1 MRAASAPPRG
11 WAPVRELR
19 KGSRP
24 AEFGGAARRGL
35 SATHFQEPGRYR
47 FELTSAALWLS
58 FMRLFLS
65 LALFLAALGPAVAQT
80 PDSLRSP
87 APAADGLQ
95 SRPAPRGRPT
105 VGLVLSGGAA
115 KGLAHVGALRE
126 IEAAGIPIDVVTGTS
141 MGAIVGGLYA
151 MGIPVD
157 SLEALVVGRNLTAL
171 FTGGVDRGSTPPEVR
186 LGEGA
191 ALVSVPIEGRTLGLP
206 SGLIAGQ
213 GVFDFLAAQMWPAAE
228 IRDFTTLP
236 RPFAAIATDAATGGA
251 VRLTSGNL
259 PLAIRASMSLP
270 SLFAPVEIDGK
281 SYLDGGLARNLP
293 AEDARALGADVLVC
307 VDVSDPG
314 ANSIEEAPSFFD
326 ILVNAAFYQSD
337 RDLAEQRALCDVLII
352 PNTDG
357 ISAAGFNLG
366 EDWIARGLAA
376 AQAQRPA
383 LDSLAARLGHP
394 ALDPPP
400 RPRDS
405 LQRAEA
411 VTIRGISGAAER
423 LVRRTLGL
431 DLPRDLA
438 AADVEAAVQRV
449 VATGQFE
456 LITYRLAAAGEDGA
470 AVQAGRSVP
479 TLVFDVAESNGNRVG
494 FGFRYDTEYNAALLF
509 TVTLR
514 DLVQFGSRTKI
525 VARLGEQTRIQ
536 ATTFGRL
543 GFDRPIAITAQ
554 AGYTDVPVPLFAGV
568 SRDVASGRLGVLA
581 ARAFAGP
588 VVQDALVTGL
598 GASGVYVR
606 ASPDVAPDS
615 VQAQTWTYAAV
626 SAYARADSRD
636 RTAFPSRGVR
646 FDATADLAPGLGASF
661 QHVAVD
667 AEAFLPLARGLSV
680 SARVVATR
688 AWGSDVPF
696 DQQTFLGGVVVPV
709 LLPGRFFPLLGT
721 DALELSG
728 RAGQLAS
735 VSAQIT
741 LRPTL
746 FLLATANAGR
756 AGEAWT
762 LDPSQFKAGGGLTLG
777 AATPVGALG
786 LTLAA
791 GGFQTPAVT
800 FSLGREF

>member
-1 MRAASAPPRG
+1 MRD
-11 WAPVRELR
+11 
-19 KGSRP
+19 
-24 AEFGGAARRGL
+24 F
-35 SATHFQEPGRYR
+35 
-47 FELTSAALWLS
+47 LT
-58 FMRLFLS
+58 
-65 LALFLAALGPAVAQT
+65 LALLLAALAPASAQT
-80 PDSLRSP
+80 PDSLR
-87 APAADGLQ
+87 A
-95 SRPAPRGRPT
+95 RPAPRGRPT

-151 MGIPVD
+151 MGYPVD
-157 SLEALVVGRNLTAL
+157 SLQALVVGRDWTAL
-171 FTGGVDRGSTPPEVR
+171 FTGAVDRNKTPPEAR

-191 ALVSVPIEGRTLGLP
+191 ALVSVPIQGRTLGLP

-213 GVFDFLAAQMWPAAE
+213 GVFDFLAAQTWPAAE
-228 IRDFTTLP
+228 VRDFRALP

-270 SLFAPVEIDGK
+270 SLFAPVDIDGR

-307 VDVSDPG
+307 VDVSEPG
-314 ANSIEEAPSFFD
+314 ANGIEKTPSFFD

-352 PNTDG
+352 PDTDG
-357 ISAAGFNLG
+357 LSPAGFNLG
-366 EDWIARGLAA
+366 ADWIARGLAA
-376 AQAQRPA
+376 AQAKRPA

-400 RPRDS
+400 LPHDS
-405 LQRAEA
+405 LQHAEA
-411 VTIRGISGAAER
+411 VVIRGVSGASER

-431 DLPRDLA
+431 ELPRDVA
-438 AADVEAAVQRV
+438 ASDIEAAVQRV

-456 LITYRLAAAGEDGA
+456 LVTYRLAAAGEDGA
-470 AVQAGRSVP
+470 ATRGGRSVP
-479 TLVFDVAESNGNRVG
+479 TLIFDVAVSNSNRVG

-509 TVTLR
+509 SVTLR
-514 DLVQFGSRTKI
+514 NLVQYGSRTQI
-525 VARLGEQTRIQ
+525 VARLGDQTQLQ

-543 GFDRPIAITAQ
+543 GFTAPIALTAQ

-581 ARAFAGP
+581 ARIFAGP
-588 VVQDALVTGL
+588 VVQDALVTGV

-606 ASPDVAPDS
+606 AEPDVAPDS
-615 VQAQTWTYAAV
+615 VRTRTWTYATI

-636 RTAFPSRGVR
+636 RTAFPSRGVL
-646 FDATADLAPGLGASF
+646 FDATADLAPGVGASF
-661 QHVAVD
+661 QHVSVD
-667 AEAFLPLARGLSV
+667 AKAYLPLTSGLSL
-680 SARVVATR
+680 SAHAAATR

-709 LLPGRFFPLLGT
+709 LLPGRFFSLLGT

-728 RAGQLAS
+728 RAGQLAA
-735 VSAQIT
+735 VSAQVA
-741 LRPTL
+741 LRSNV
-746 FLLATANAGR
+746 FLLATLNAGH
-756 AGEAWT
+756 AGDTWT
-762 LDPSQFKAGGGLTLG
+762 LNPGDFHAGGGLTLG

-786 LTLAA
+786 LTLDA
-791 GGFQTPAVT
+791 GGLQAPNVT